1 MALNDQEVGY
11 SSSYCR
17 SNRRHKYDVF
27 LSFRGE
33 DTRKNFADHLYA
45 ALCHNGLI
53 TFRDEE
59 ELGRGEIIKPSLLQ
73 AIEESLSAIIVLSEN
88 YATSTWCLDE
98 LLKILHC
105 KKELGLHIFPIFYGI
120 DPSDVRHQ
128 KGSFAKAFEKLEQ
141 KFAHDKVKVQ
151 RWRDALREVA
161 DLAGWSSENWY
172 ETKLIEI
179 VTENVRSRIVD
190 HPQFDSN
197 DEGVDDGLV
206 GIDEKIAD
214 FDSFLANKSEEVQ
227 FLGIWGMGGL
237 GKTTLARIVYERIH
251 RNYEVHLF
259 LHNVREESVKD
270 GGLISLQQKLL
281 SRLKKSIRMEVCD
294 CYDGRKLIRRMLCSK
309 KVLLVLDDVSDIS
322 QLENLAGK
330 EGWFGKGSRII
341 ITTRDQHVLLLHGVV
356 SQYEMNFLSHD
367 ESLQLFIQIAF
378 KGDQPNE
385 DYLELSRRAINSAQN
400 LPLAIKVLGSFL
412 CGRSIP
418 EWENALKKIPLDGL
432 FDILKVSFDG
442 LRDNEKNIFLDIACF
457 FNGLRKDD
465 VIQIL
470 ENSGLHPIIGI
481 RTLIQKSLVTEA
493 KGRLRVHDRLQEM
506 GKEIVFRESTNDA
519 GNRSR
524 IWSLED
530 ASLVLRN
537 MRGTEAIRGIV
548 VQFDKPDV
556 IYLEPKAFSNMSNLK
571 LLIIS
576 HSSHDQ
582 LNLLHGLN
590 CLPNSLK
597 VIDWKE
603 YPLDS
608 LPGQT
613 QFDELVDL
621 KMQHSKLKEL
631 WRGDQFPQSL
641 KFIDLSHSTNLM
653 RTSNFD
659 RTPNLQRLILKGCTK
674 LVEVHCSFGQHKNLV
689 IVNFKGCKSIKNL
702 PTKLEMN
709 CLETFILSGCSKVKR
724 LPEFGKGMTCLSK
737 LNLKGTAISKLPQS
751 LVNLTGLVI
760 LNLKYCKSLVC
771 LPSDFKKLKAIKK
784 INIRGCSKLSRL
796 PENLNEN
803 EALEELDVG
812 GTALKEVPSS
822 LNNLKV
828 LSLSACNSS
837 AQSSSWNHYSLLK
850 RAFRLQRPSSST
862 KFLWSPSFSNLSS
875 LVELHLNG
883 CNLDDE
889 SLSSEIGNLS
899 SLTALG
905 LAGNNFVEIP
915 LRFISKLRKLEFI
928 YLKDCPRLRS
938 LPQLPAN
945 LSVIHAGDCPLL
957 KNYVCSQQL
966 WEFTEEFEY
975 QTSRRYEFSSVD
987 GYKVYTFSDMTS
999 AFVRRN
1005 ESQVDDFF
1013 LQPTRILT
1021 IPGSEVPSW
1030 FHNQSYFCAKDLSFE
1045 DTPTNVSF
1053 IVNKPDSCCSS
1064 EWWGI
1069 AVCLVL
1075 ENDSEHANYDDFAV
1089 LGWTYRV
1096 SEVQCGWRVLCKEDV
1111 ERWRNTS
1118 SDEGCSVSTT
1128 DDKFID
1134 ESR

>member
-1 MALNDQEVGY
+1 MALDDQEVGY

-88 YATSTWCLDE
+88 YAASTWCLDE

-128 KGSFAKAFEKLEQ
+128 KGSFATAFEKLEQ
-141 KFAHDKVKVQ
+141 KFAHDKVKNYH
-151 RWRDALREVA
+151 DFGLR
-161 DLAGWSSENWY
+161 LILMLLFCYLFRY

-227 FLGIWGMGGL
+227 FVGIWGMGGL

-294 CYDGRKLIRRMLCSK
+294 CYEGRKLIRRMLCSK

-442 LRDNEKNIFLDIACF
+442 LRSNEKNIFLDIACF

-470 ENSGLHPIIGI
+470 ENSGLDPVIGL

-493 KGRLRVHDRLQEM
+493 EGCLRVHDRLQEM
-506 GKEIVFRESTNDA
+506 GKEIVFRESPNDA

-537 MRGTEAIRGIV
+537 MRVTLSPFSMIMHSYFSNIFHAFFMLLLVGTEAIRGIV

-659 RTPNLQRLILKGCTK
+659 RTPNLQRLILEGCTK
-674 LVEVHCSFGQHKNLV
+674 LVEVHYSLGQHKNLV

-724 LPEFGKGMTCLSK
+724 LPEFGKGMTCLSE

-751 LVNLTGLVI
+751 LVNLTGLAI
-760 LNLKYCKSLVC
+760 LNLEYCKNLVC

-784 INIRGCSKLSRL
+784 INVRGCSKLSRL

-803 EALEELDVG
+803 EALEELDVA

-828 LSLSACNSS
+828 LCLSACNAS

-862 KFLWSPSFSNLSS
+862 KFLWSPYFSNLSS
-875 LVELHLNG
+875 LVQLHLNY

-889 SLSSEIGNLS
+889 SLFSEIGNLS
-899 SLTALG
+899 SLTTLG
-905 LAGNNFVEIP
+905 LGGNNFVEIP
-915 LRFISKLRKLEFI
+915 LSFISKLRKLEFI
-928 YLKDCPRLRS
+928 YLNDCPRLRS

-945 LSVIHAGDCPLL
+945 LSVIDASDCPLL

-975 QTSRRYEFSSVD
+975 QTPCRYEFSLED
-987 GYKVYTFSDMTS
+987 GYKFYTFSDMMS
-999 AFVRRN
+999 GIVSWN
-1005 ESQVDDFF
+1005 NSQVDDFF

-1030 FHNQSYFCAKDLSFE
+1030 FHN
-1045 DTPTNVSF
+1045 
-1053 IVNKPDSCCSS
+1053 
-1064 EWWGI
+1064 
-1069 AVCLVL
+1069 
-1075 ENDSEHANYDDFAV
+1075 
-1089 LGWTYRV
+1089 
-1096 SEVQCGWRVLCKEDV
+1096 
-1111 ERWRNTS
+1111 
-1118 SDEGCSVSTT
+1118 
-1128 DDKFID
+1128 
-1134 ESR
+1134 